1 MTTKLPTITY
11 KSVEPFIE
19 GLKEAGRVALDGI
32 FSYLLTEGVLNSI
45 ILLIF
50 GERLPLGVIV
60 IITGAVMSIL
70 KGWDKQLHL
79 TGKIEGDDGKTK
91 GLAQF

>member
-1 MTTKLPTITY
+1 MKVTY
-11 KSVEPFIE
+11 TDVKPLVE
-19 GLKEAGRVALDGI
+19 GLKEGARVALDGI
-32 FSYLLTEGVLNSI
+32 ISYLLTEGVLNSI

-50 GERLPLGVIV
+50 GERLPLSVIV

-79 TGKIEGDDGKTK
+79 TGKIEGDATKIK
-91 GLAQF
+91 GLTQF